1 MRSFPN
7 RIEIGIDLR
16 ADVNARDAAG
26 STALH
31 AAVELGSVAMARL
44 LVEYGALL
52 FNLPGLAMSSIAFFG
67 KQFSRSVPNP

>member
-1 MRSFPN
+1 VRSFAN

-44 LVEYGALL
+44 LVEYGAL
-52 FNLPGLAMSSIAFFG
+52 FYNL
-67 KQFSRSVPNP
+67 QSVTICPDSL